1 LPGGALF
8 NPEATEGRDW
18 TMTRTHRGLVVVVD
32 DERDVRST
40 LEEILE
46 SEGYI
51 VLQARDGT
59 EALARMRGV
68 EGPVIALIDL
78 MMPSMNGWEL
88 ISAMKDDRAMRR
100 IPVVVLTARGREA
113 VEGANLV
120 LEKPPV
126 VPALLAAIREL
137 LNGLD
142 APSDHAAG

>member
-8 NPEATEGRDW
+8 NPEATERGDW

-32 DERDVRST
+32 DERDVRSA
-40 LEEILE
+40 LEDVLE

-78 MMPSMNGWEL
+78 MMPSMSGWEL
-88 ISAMKDDRAMRR
+88 ISAMKADRALRR

-120 LEKPPV
+120 LQKPPI
-126 VPALLAAIREL
+126 VPALLEAIREL
-137 LNGLD
+137 LNGRN
-142 APSDHAAG
+142 APSEHSAG